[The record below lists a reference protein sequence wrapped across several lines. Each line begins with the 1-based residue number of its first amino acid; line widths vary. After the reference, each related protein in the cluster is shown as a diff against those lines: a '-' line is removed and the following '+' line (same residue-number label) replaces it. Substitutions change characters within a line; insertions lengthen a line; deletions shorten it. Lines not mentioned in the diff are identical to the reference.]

1 MRRVWVIGVV
11 LITAGVVLSPWGGFH
26 PWASG
31 QDYGG
36 GMGTS
41 VLTLEPKSLTVAVGK
56 SASAKVTITLSSGKP
71 WGTNLEATNV
81 PAGLAIGFVPASG
94 NPTFT
99 STMTVKASSTVKPG
113 AFSVK
118 VRATGDDPSA
128 VVQYPVNVSKS
139 SYGY

>member
-1 MRRVWVIGVV
+1 
-11 LITAGVVLSPWGGFH
+11 
-26 PWASG
+26 
-31 QDYGG
+31 
-36 GMGTS
+36 MGTS
-41 VLTLEPKSLTVAVGK
+41 VLTLEPKSLTVAAGK
-56 SASAKVTITLSSGKP
+56 SASAKVTLTLSSGKS
-71 WGTNLEATNV
+71 WGTNLEATSV

-113 AFSVK
+113 TFSVK

-128 VVQYPVNVSKS
+128 VVQYPVSVSKS